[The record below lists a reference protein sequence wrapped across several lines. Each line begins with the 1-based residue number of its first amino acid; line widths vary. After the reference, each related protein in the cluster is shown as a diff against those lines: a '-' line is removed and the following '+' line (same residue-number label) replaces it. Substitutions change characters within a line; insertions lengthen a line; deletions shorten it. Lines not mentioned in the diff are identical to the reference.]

1 MNPLF
6 LLLKEY
12 LYVENL
18 FFPHTLILERGH
30 EEHTNITTL
39 SFFCSLFLKKTKK
52 PKKLLTTFN
61 GGSLGSCIDEERS
74 ELRYVMWIA
83 EPSESSNLWTH
94 IALQSSLCSMSVWVS
109 DPFLWL
115 QLGELWGV
123 GACLLLFAFVLVV
136 AGIVEVLGSSH
147 DLIPLNTWGK
157 VLL

>member
-1 MNPLF
+1 
-6 LLLKEY
+6 
-12 LYVENL
+12 
-18 FFPHTLILERGH
+18 
-30 EEHTNITTL
+30 
-39 SFFCSLFLKKTKK
+39 
-52 PKKLLTTFN
+52 LTTFN

-74 ELRYVMWIA
+74 ELRYVLWIA

-123 GACLLLFAFVLVV
+123 GACLFLFAFVLVV